1 MRRLHHFPL
10 CPFSRTIRLILQ
22 EKNLEFTPVSEAL
35 GEKGE
40 TFEIDPTGRVPMLV
54 DFSPK
59 NEKEE
64 IVVVTSSPIIEYLDE
79 TYTPSRIMGNSILER
94 AEARRIIGLV
104 EYKIFSEV
112 TQSFLEEKVLKRLC
126 RKGAPNSMELRKA
139 QQKLS
144 HHFNTLSWL
153 LSKRTCLSGEHL
165 NAADFT
171 AAAHLSVL
179 DYLSA
184 IPWQRYSTLQ
194 AWYSRIKS
202 RPSFRTL
209 LVDQVSGIIPP
220 AHYKS
225 LDF

>member
-22 EKNLEFTPVSEAL
+22 EKKLEFTLVSEAIS
-35 GEKGE
+35 EKE
-40 TFEIDPTGRVPMLV
+40 EIFEIEPTGRLPMLV
-54 DFSPK
+54 DFFPHSK
-59 NEKEE
+59 DEE
-64 IVVVTSSPIIEYLDE
+64 ILVVTSSPIMEYLDE
-79 TYTPSRIMGNSILER
+79 VYTDSKVLGESAIER
-94 AEARRIIGLV
+94 AEARRLIGLT

-112 TQSFLEEKVLKRLC
+112 TEPFLQEKVLKRL
-126 RKGAPNSMELRKA
+126 RKKGAPNSMELRKA

-144 HHFNTLSWL
+144 YHFNSLSWL
-153 LSKRTCLSGEHL
+153 LSKRTCLSGENM

-171 AAAHLSVL
+171 VAAHLSVL

-184 IPWQRYSTLQ
+184 IPWQRYATLQ

-202 RPSFRTL
+202 RPSFRSL
-209 LVDQVSGIIPP
+209 LMDQVSGILPP
-220 AHYKS
+220 EHYKS